1 MEWLVVL
8 DILFII
14 ALTIIMASRRQSLL
28 SGPFS
33 FSGALS
39 ERSFNN
45 NNQSPL

>member
-1 MEWLVVL
+1 MNTVAAATTTQSF
-8 DILFII
+8 D
-14 ALTIIMASRRQSLL
+14 AIIMASRRQSLL